1 MARRIGVVLIVAI
14 AMIAFFYTAQA
25 QTGEKKWKKTITL
38 PNGDVIL
45 NMNGEWDVY
54 VSYLRPAAG
63 YQGLEGGKTK
73 ITQTGSSFV
82 GISMNALIAF
92 RKGSEIIKG
101 ELTKS
106 GFKQVQIISG
116 LFGNLDAKGQINED
130 GNRIII
136 EDGENLK
143 LTFTRK

>member
-45 NMNGEWDVY
+45 DMNGEWDVY
-54 VSYLRPAAG
+54 VSYLRPVG
-63 YQGLEGGKTK
+63 YQSLEGGITK

-92 RKGSEIIKG
+92 RKGSEQIKG
-101 ELTKS
+101 ELAKS
-106 GFKQVQIISG
+106 GFKQVQILSS
-116 LFGNLDAKGQINED
+116 LLGNSDAKGQISED

-136 EDGENLK
+136 DDGENLN

>member
-1 MARRIGVVLIVAI
+1 MARKIGVVLIVAI

-45 NMNGEWDVY
+45 DMNGEWNVY
-54 VSYLRPAAG
+54 VAHLRPVS
-63 YQGLEGGKTK
+63 YQTAESGITK

-92 RKGSEIIKG
+92 RKGSEQIKG
-101 ELTKS
+101 ELAKS
-106 GFKQVQIISG
+106 GFKQVQIISS
-116 LFGNLDAKGQINED
+116 LLGNSDAKGQISED

-136 EDGENLK
+136 DDGENLK

>member
-1 MARRIGVVLIVAI
+1 MARKIGILLIAAI

-54 VSYLRPAAG
+54 VSYLRPVGG
-63 YQGLEGGKTK
+63 YRSIEDGITK

-106 GFKQVQIISG
+106 GFKQVQIISSR
-116 LFGNLDAKGQINED
+116 LGNSDAKGQISED

-136 EDGENLK
+136 DDGENLR

>member
-1 MARRIGVVLIVAI
+1 MARRIGILLIAAI
-14 AMIAFFYTAQA
+14 AMIAFLYTAQA
-25 QTGEKKWKKTITL
+25 QTGEKTWKKTVKL

-45 NMNGEWDVY
+45 DMNGEWDFY
-54 VSYLRPAAG
+54 VSYLRPENQA
-63 YQGLEGGKTK
+63 LEGGITK
-73 ITQTGSSFV
+73 IKQTGSSFV

-106 GFKQVQIISG
+106 GFKQVQIISSR
-116 LFGNLDAKGQINED
+116 LGNSDAKGQISED

-136 EDGENLK
+136 DDGENLR